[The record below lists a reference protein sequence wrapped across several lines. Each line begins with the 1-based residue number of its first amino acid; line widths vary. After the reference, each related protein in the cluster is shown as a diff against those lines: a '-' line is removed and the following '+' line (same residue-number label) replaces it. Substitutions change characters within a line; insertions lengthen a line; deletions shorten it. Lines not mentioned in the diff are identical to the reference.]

1 MLVSKDLIEMI
12 KNISH
17 ILTDVAFFIPKN
29 RRFMDLGYGTMDL
42 GYGTMYFHR
51 TIPIRNY

>member
-12 KNISH
+12 RNISH

-42 GYGTMYFHR
+42 GSRISIVSIGYFHSF
-51 TIPIRNY
+51 